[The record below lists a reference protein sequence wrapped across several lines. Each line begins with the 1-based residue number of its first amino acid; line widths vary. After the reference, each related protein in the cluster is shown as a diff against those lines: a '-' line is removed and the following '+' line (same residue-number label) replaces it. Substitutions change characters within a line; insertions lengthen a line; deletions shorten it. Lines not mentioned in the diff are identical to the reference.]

1 VRDLFKTLAGRR
13 DGRRENDD
21 DDTIKQDPRSCSRAG
36 RAHDIGTGGC
46 GGSDALGA
54 GAGHGLRLR
63 QGRQDIFLQDGH
75 QQCGPAVEGRQ
86 EGAQGHAVLHR
97 PERPALY
104 ENRIV
109 SRRRRLV
116 HVRPGPVIFKAAVLN
131 FHLGGFILR
140 DASLRDAPLDED
152 SYQTLMVRSRALRG
166 VSNHEAA
173 GKATTTRV
181 NWKRP
186 QNAAA
191 SSLAPGK
198 LLLLSMRASVTAS
211 SLATVLWRIATGFR
225 S

>member
-1 VRDLFKTLAGRR
+1 M
-13 DGRRENDD
+13 
-21 DDTIKQDPRSCSRAG
+21 
-36 RAHDIGTGGC
+36 
-46 GGSDALGA
+46 
-54 GAGHGLRLR
+54 
-63 QGRQDIFLQDGH
+63 
-75 QQCGPAVEGRQ
+75 
-86 EGAQGHAVLHR
+86 
-97 PERPALY
+97 
-104 ENRIV
+104 
-109 SRRRRLV
+109 
-116 HVRPGPVIFKAAVLN
+116 IFKAAVLN

-140 DASLRDAPLDED
+140 DASLRDAPQDED